1 MSMSVE
7 LIKTTNQ
14 SVAENGRK
22 LSWCLGLALMLVFLL
37 ATALRIPATQR
48 GFFFQDEATYL
59 FGVQPGVL
67 TLREALG
74 LQHWPRPFSER
85 TPFDSERA
93 PYFVM
98 SGKPG
103 YDLIVMLFGSVAG
116 LTPESIS
123 ALSLL
128 FGIGTLVILHRM
140 ARRVFDDRIALAAIV
155 VLAVSKYH
163 VFYSGSQSPVVM
175 ATFFL
180 IWGLSLYL
188 SAFDGPSLGRL
199 ALAGAMLAYGFGCHY
214 NMLPYVLLVF
224 GVQTVR
230 VVYDRRASSMTGL
243 MVLGLSF
250 LSVIGVFELF
260 YRIIL
265 PVAYSYLSESEAV
278 PAHRQALLHGGYLAQ
293 LRWMMGWFRYTTAS
307 GIERFPN
314 LLLDSEGVLVCGLAM
329 LGMII
334 SLRLA
339 FHDGRKAVLLI
350 LPSAHFVSG
359 ILAGLSLSPVFSRMT
374 VVMLPFVALW
384 AGVGAIRL
392 ATRFAELVGD
402 RLVGYRAAPI
412 AVSAAMAVVTAV
424 GIPRAW
430 EVANLRSGYQEAAQY
445 VLEHGGGQEVVLG
458 LAVEQFYLGS
468 FSNTYPLPNSLEA
481 LRELYRKTGV
491 RLLVLDRSVH
501 SIGEWGHSL
510 VGPALRNME
519 RAQPAEARFA
529 NPMATALVVAAEEA
543 MGPQALAQI
552 LADPLSKEIRIYD
565 LTKVLGDRSIGLA
578 DQGLDASNG
587 RQLTASQTR

>member
-1 MSMSVE
+1 MNLPLESV
-7 LIKTTNQ
+7 KTTDR
-14 SVAENGRK
+14 SVVENGRQ
-22 LSWCLGLALMLVFLL
+22 LSWRLGLALLFVLAL

-67 TLREALG
+67 TMREAWG
-74 LQHWPRPFSER
+74 LQNWPRPFMEHA
-85 TPFDSERA
+85 PFDRERA

-103 YDLIVMLFGSVAG
+103 YDLITMLFGSVVG

-128 FGIGTLVILHRM
+128 FGIGTLVILYRM
-140 ARRVFDDRIALAAIV
+140 ARSVFDDRIALAAIV

-163 VFYSGSQSPVVM
+163 VFYSGSQSSVAM
-175 ATFFL
+175 ATFFVIL
-180 IWGLSLYL
+180 GIHLYL
-188 SAFDGPSLGRL
+188 SAFDRPTLAWL
-199 ALAGAMLAYGFGCHY
+199 ALAGASLAYGFGCHY
-214 NMLPYVLLVF
+214 NMLPYVLLIF
-224 GVQTVR
+224 GIQTVR
-230 VVYDRRASSMTGL
+230 VVYNRGAGIIGL

-265 PVAYSYLSESEAV
+265 PAAYSYLSESEAV
-278 PAHRQALLHGGYLAQ
+278 PAHREALLHGGYLAQ

-307 GIERFPN
+307 GIERFPT
-314 LLLDSEGVLVCGLAM
+314 LLLDSEGVLVCGLTA
-329 LGMII
+329 LGGIV
-334 SLRLA
+334 SLRSA
-339 FHDGRKAVLLI
+339 FHDWRKDVLLL
-350 LPSAHFVSG
+350 LPAAHFVSG
-359 ILAGLSLSPVFSRMT
+359 ILAGLSPSPVFSRMT

-392 ATRFAELVGD
+392 ADWVAELVND
-402 RLVGYRAAPI
+402 RLVGYPAVPI
-412 AVSAAMAVVTAV
+412 AAAVTMAVVAAV

-491 RLLVLDRSVH
+491 RLLVLDRRVH
-501 SIGEWGHSL
+501 SVVEWG
-510 VGPALRNME
+510 GPLDPAIRDIE
-519 RAQPAEARFA
+519 RTQSPEARFA
-529 NPMATALVVAAEEA
+529 NPMATALVVAAEET
-543 MGPQALAQI
+543 MGPQALAEI
-552 LADPLSKEIRIYD
+552 LADPFSKEIRIYD
-565 LTKVLGDRSIGLA
+565 LTRVLGDRPGGVA
-578 DQGLDASNG
+578 
-587 RQLTASQTR
+587 RVPR